1 MTPRALE
8 VGVRRLAVG
17 GRGGGPGGAW
27 SAMAIPSCDPLYLS
41 RRRGATAGGV
51 PFTLSSGP
59 PPPSPPS
66 DISRAS
72 RAAARCAS
80 PPRVSTARGIA
91 RHHHHHHHPRSGW
104 RRARRRS
111 RSRAST
117 TARRGQ
123 SASAVAFSGL
133 SIRARKRGGER
144 RGEEEGGGAGVATS
158 LLAHS
163 SRALLAYEGTSR
175 TATAVHSYRHQPPA
189 PRRKHAK
196 GGGRFVPRRVP
207 CRVNS

>member
-1 MTPRALE
+1 
-8 VGVRRLAVG
+8 
-17 GRGGGPGGAW
+17 
-27 SAMAIPSCDPLYLS
+27 MAIPSCDPLYLS
-41 RRRGATAGGV
+41 RGRGATAGGV

-133 SIRARKRGGER
+133 SIRARKRGGESKR
-144 RGEEEGGGAGVATS
+144 RGGGRRSWGRDLAPRTLLARAPRIRGHEQNRHRRPFLPPPAARAAPQAREGGGSFRSTP
-158 LLAHS
+158 
-163 SRALLAYEGTSR
+163 RA
-175 TATAVHSYRHQPPA
+175 
-189 PRRKHAK
+189 
-196 GGGRFVPRRVP
+196 VP
-207 CRVNS
+207 